1 MLVVAGLLFVFFNS
15 LNWLTNHGKETTV
28 PKLLGKKMK
37 DAVKILEKQGFK
49 IQIDSTFI
57 SYKDPMEVLIQE
69 PEAGSTV
76 KVGRTIFITVNRK
89 TPPSIDMPNLVGL
102 SFRNAMLVMQS
113 YRLVM
118 GDTLYRPDVAAG
130 SILEQLYNGKPIL
143 AGAKLPYGSTI
154 SLVVGEGLY
163 GEVDVPN
170 LIGVTWREAK
180 MIIDTLQLTA
190 NIVWEG
196 TIDDTATAV
205 IYMQQPEA
213 LNELDF
219 TNKLP
224 KGDMLD
230 LRIMQSPSQSLLE
243 KNQPGSKKL
252 LGEINAEIDSINKMN
267 LQKAAKDSA
276 INKIRDKKNEQIG
289 TTKIPN
295 MNNTNTNK
303 KINNDNEPVKKSDD
317 NIKNEFE

>member
-1 MLVVAGLLFVFFNS
+1 MAGLLFIFFNS

-130 SILEQLYNGKPIL
+130 SILEQWYNGKPIL

-154 SLVVGEGLY
+154 TLVVGEGLY

-170 LIGVTWREAK
+170 LIGVTWKEAK

-190 NIVWEG
+190 NVVWEG
-196 TIDDTATAV
+196 KIDDTATAV

-219 TNKLP
+219 INKLP

-267 LQKAAKDSA
+267 IEKAAKDSA
-276 INKIRDKKNEQIG
+276 INKIRDKKNELIG